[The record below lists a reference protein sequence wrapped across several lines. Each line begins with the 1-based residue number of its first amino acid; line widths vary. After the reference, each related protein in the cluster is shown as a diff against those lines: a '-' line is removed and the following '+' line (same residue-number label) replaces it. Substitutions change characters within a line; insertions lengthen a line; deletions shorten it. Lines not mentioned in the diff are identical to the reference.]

1 MSISAS
7 SNASPAGDRIVELLI
22 LWGEH
27 SVLHAAHLRPGQRF
41 VLGDPEATEEHV
53 DFTLPASVLGAPSF
67 ALLDADDDATTRVQL
82 PPGAEGVLARAGQV
96 TALAAGSALN
106 LEANDQLSCT
116 WQGFQ
121 LQIRELE
128 PSDAAE
134 LVAPARWQLKDH
146 RWTLGSLGFHALFLI
161 LFQFL
166 PSAAHSLNLD
176 DSALESRLVKV
187 YLEAQ
192 SVEDPEPLFTEPG
205 PDASES
211 GEAAPDDEGQAG
223 DPKHKPTHNKS
234 SGAATPARTSP
245 THDELKELASTMGIS
260 QVLRALPGPANN
272 LFSDRPPGMV
282 EGAAMLGAISGDLL
296 GANFGPG
303 GLGARGTGH
312 GGGGPPN
319 GTIGVGKLGTRG
331 GIGFGKPVGLGP
343 RTPRGGPTIRRLPP
357 EVVGGLSKEVIRRE
371 IGRHLNEVRFCYEQ
385 GLRTRPELQGRVT
398 VKFAIGPTGSV
409 LSAGVLQDELNAPA
423 VALCISAATKRW
435 QFPSP
440 EGSGTVLVSYPFL
453 LEQP

>member
-1 MSISAS
+1 MSISLR
-7 SNASPAGDRIVELLI
+7 SNASPSGDRIVELLI

-41 VLGDPEATEEHV
+41 VLGDPEATEDPV
-53 DFTLPASVLGAPSF
+53 DFTLAAGVLGAPSL
-67 ALLDADDDATTRVQL
+67 ALLDADDDGATRVQL
-82 PPGAEGVLARAGQV
+82 PPGAEGTLARADQV
-96 TALAAGSALN
+96 TALAAGAALR
-106 LEANDQLSCT
+106 LEANDQVSCT
-116 WQGFQ
+116 WKGFQ

-128 PSDAAE
+128 PSEPSE
-134 LVAPARWQLKDH
+134 LVAPTRWQLKDH
-146 RWTLGSLGFHALFLI
+146 RWTLGSLGFHSLFLL

-192 SVEDPEPLFTEPG
+192 SVDPPEPLFTEPG
-205 PDASES
+205 PDSSEG

-223 DPKHKPTHNKS
+223 DPKHKPTRNKS
-234 SGAATPARTSP
+234 SGAATPARTAP
-245 THDELKELASTMGIS
+245 TRDELAEMASTMGIN
-260 QVLRALPGPANN
+260 QVLRALPGPTNN
-272 LFSDRPPGMV
+272 LFSDRTPGVV
-282 EGAAMLGAISGDLL
+282 EGAEMLGALTGDLL
-296 GANFGPG
+296 GGNFGFG
-303 GLGARGTGH
+303 GRGALGTGR
-312 GGGGPPN
+312 GGGGPAH
-319 GTIGVGKLGTRG
+319 GTIGVGGLGTRG
-331 GIGFGKPVGLGP
+331 GIGFGKPGGLGP
-343 RTPRGGPTIRRLPP
+343 RSGPRVPTITRLPP
-357 EVVGGLSKEVIRRE
+357 EVVGGLSREVIRRE
-371 IGRHLNEVRFCYEQ
+371 IGRHLAEVRFCYEQ

-409 LSAGVLQDELNAPA
+409 MTAGVLQDELHAPD

-435 QFPSP
+435 RFPSP